1 MLALMFLYTTNYT
14 RLFCTI
20 MFCNTYCLFLK
31 LYSIICVCVRVCVHA
46 CLCVCV
52 SSIFVIAYSVMGL
65 SINKII
71 GYLFSDAT
79 LHRRKQQEV
88 MNEDELLDLY
98 MSKV

>member
-1 MLALMFLYTTNYT
+1 MCA
-14 RLFCTI
+14 
-20 MFCNTYCLFLK
+20 
-31 LYSIICVCVRVCVHA
+31 CVCACMHA
-46 CLCVCV
+46 CVCV
-52 SSIFVIAYSVMGL
+52 SSIFVIAYSFMGL

-88 MNEDELLDLY
+88 MNEDELDLY